1 MSSAPSHNLPIRHSS
16 SRHHA
21 HSVSLGAINP
31 SHRVT
36 RRKSMTSTAVNNAA
50 VIAAAINGAD
60 EKTHGASVLSNRRSL
75 TLKDN
80 GDIRGNESAMADQ
93 SIGSSDDSGH
103 VEDRAGDHKFSRDES
118 AIDDIFL
125 TEESNGSNSKARARR
140 ASEGPYLSKTEGKRA
155 SGELR
160 CEKCGKGYKHSSC
173 LTKHLSVCPG
183 SLYSTLSVL
192 GCTISSLCRLAPV
205 HPSRISC
212 NLSFKYHWSSFVNL
226 VITDGSIPRNGHTL
240 PNSSYPNTSRSSCSK
255 QPQSLLG

>member
-1 MSSAPSHNLPIRHSS
+1 MSSAPSHNLPIRHTS

-21 HSVSLGAINP
+21 HSVSLGAVNP

-75 TLKDN
+75 TLRDN
-80 GDIRGNESAMADQ
+80 GDVRGNEPAMADH
-93 SIGSSDDSGH
+93 SIGSMDDSRHAEDQVGGH
-103 VEDRAGDHKFSRDES
+103 TFSRDES
-118 AIDDIFL
+118 AIDDVL
-125 TEESNGSNSKARARR
+125 VAEESNGSNSKARARR
-140 ASEGPYLSKTEGKRA
+140 ASEGAYLSKVEGKRA

-183 SLYSTLSVL
+183 SLYPTLSVP
-192 GCTISSLCRLAPV
+192 GSTRSCLCRLIPV
-205 HPSRISC
+205 DPSRISC
-212 NLSFKYHWSSFVNL
+212 NLSFEYHWSSFVNL
-226 VITDGSIPRNGHTL
+226 VTDGSILPNGHTL
-240 PNSSYPNTSRSSCSK
+240 PNSSYPNTSKSSCLK